1 MWRGAIFQI
10 KKQHTNQD
18 INCLVFHPICALP
31 PPCWM
36 FVQTPPVA
44 ICQTNYRRGKFSVQ
58 WSIMFLSSQQVKSNV
73 VIAYFGVAITFS
85 QEKLK
90 PHYEN
95 WVYFSKVD
103 ESKQFAFG
111 LGNFARGEKKV
122 VAQSLTAMA
131 KLSLSIDVQELSRS
145 GSGKKFWLR
154 QLGAGLWAIPA
165 WNIWGEADKF
175 DGLHKV
181 TELDSIFNI
190 SKIWLN
196 L

>member
-58 WSIMFLSSQQVKSNV
+58 WSIMFSSSQQVKSNV
-73 VIAYFGVAITFS
+73 VIAYFGVAMPFS

-131 KLSLSIDVQELSRS
+131 KLSFDRCARVEPEWFGEKVLASTTRSRVVGDS
-145 GSGKKFWLR
+145 SAKCM
-154 QLGAGLWAIPA
+154 
-165 WNIWGEADKF
+165 ADKF